1 MLRSVLLLL
10 LLAGPPLADA
20 QEVRV
25 RLFEGRSGSS
35 ALLSTHGAPLAV
47 DVDGAFVG
55 SGSSVRVEVSG
66 RGVTVSVDGATASG
80 QRARVE
86 SGEEIRL
93 QSGQYDRRYLGSF
106 VMSRASRGLQIVNH
120 VPIEPY
126 VASVVASE
134 YPFREIEGV
143 KAQAILARTYAL
155 RHQGD
160 HAEYDVEDSQRSQVY
175 KGESVVTATTREAAD
190 LTRGLVL
197 RYAGTYAETVY
208 SSSNGGHSAGN
219 EDVWNSTPVPYLRAN
234 PDPYDA
240 ESPQHRWTTTADASR
255 VHRAL
260 SRYGS
265 VNAIY
270 PERSAS
276 GHIRQV
282 RLEPS
287 GRSISGSQFRSA
299 VNAALGYRTLMSTNM
314 DIRRSGDRYVFDGGG
329 FGHGVGMSQYGAR
342 GRAKAGY
349 DFSDILAHYFPGT
362 SLDLVGGGMDQPLVA
377 VGDSPRRWPTPRHEA
392 RQAEVETVE
401 APTAAPEPAA
411 PAPPRR
417 RVVEPDPRPA
427 WVVRDALPNG
437 DRVRSRPT
445 PRREAQRAEPE
456 AEPRGGWR

>member
-1 MLRSVLLLL
+1 MLRSALLLL
-10 LLAGPPLADA
+10 LLAGPALAHA
-20 QEVRV
+20 QDVRV
-25 RLFEGRSGSS
+25 RLFEGRSGPS

-47 DVDGAFVG
+47 DVDGGFVG

-66 RGVTVSVDGATASG
+66 RGVSVSVDGATASG

-86 SGEEIRL
+86 SEEEVRL

-106 VMSRASRGLQIVNH
+106 VIRRGSRGLQIVNH

-155 RHQGD
+155 RHQDD
-160 HAEYDVEDSQRSQVY
+160 HEDYDVEDSQRSQVY
-175 KGESVVTATTREAAD
+175 KGESVVTEVTREAAE

-219 EDVWNSTPVPYLRAN
+219 EDVWNSTPVPYLRAT

-260 SRYGS
+260 SRYGA
-265 VNAIY
+265 VTAIY

-276 GHIRQV
+276 GHVRRV
-282 RLEPS
+282 RLEPA

-299 VNAALGYRTLMSTNM
+299 INSALGYRTLMSTNV
-314 DIRRSGDRYVFDGGG
+314 DIRRSGDRYVFEGGG

-377 VGDSPRRWPTPRHEA
+377 VGDAPRRWPTPRREA
-392 RQAEVETVE
+392 REAE
-401 APTAAPEPAA
+401 PTSVPSASSGPAA
-411 PAPPRR
+411 AAPPRR

-445 PRREAQRAEPE
+445 PRREAHRAEPE
-456 AEPRGGWR
+456 PETRGGWR